1 MLPHYM
7 KERDYM
13 EMQYRLNQER
23 LLSQHKLN
31 QEILIHSLARLNKRI
46 NTLYG
51 NIIKRQAKLKHY
63 NGLGYGLYIQNE
75 IDNYINELNRLK
87 DKSKPI
93 LHLIMKAYR
102 LSLDDVKQLLS
113 QADKEKFPTYKTIDN
128 IVDMLECFDYSLE

>member
-1 MLPHYM
+1 
-7 KERDYM
+7 
-13 EMQYRLNQER
+13 MQYRLNQER

-31 QEILIHSLARLNKRI
+31 KEILLHSLARLNKRI

-51 NIIKRQAKLKHY
+51 NITKRQAKLKY
-63 NGLGYGLYIQNE
+63 YDGLGYGLYIQNE
-75 IDNYINELNRLK
+75 INNYINEQNRLK

-113 QADKEKFPTYKTIDN
+113 QADKEKFPTYKTIDD
-128 IVDMLECFDYSLE
+128 IVDMIECFNYSLE

>member
-1 MLPHYM
+1 
-7 KERDYM
+7 M

-31 QEILIHSLARLNKRI
+31 KEILIHSLARLNKRI

-128 IVDMLECFDYSLE
+128 IVDMIECFDYSLE

>member
-1 MLPHYM
+1 
-7 KERDYM
+7 M
-13 EMQYRLNQER
+13 EIQYRLYQER

-31 QEILIHSLARLNKRI
+31 KEILIHSLARLNKRI

-51 NIIKRQAKLKHY
+51 NIIKRQAKLKYY
-63 NGLGYGLYIQNE
+63 NGLSYGLYIQKE

-102 LSLDDVKQLLS
+102 LSLDDVKQLLK
-113 QADKEKFPTYKTIDN
+113 QADKEKLPTYKTIDN
-128 IVDMLECFDYSLE
+128 IINMIECFDYSLE